1 MLAAATSRVRKT
13 RSAAG
18 SAARSPMRPLMV
30 AAVAAGLALAGCA
43 RPAPPPSSDT
53 GQGRYDTSRL
63 PPYQS
68 TRPEPPIAP
77 IPPVGS
83 EVGDTMKVALL
94 LPLSGQHAAI
104 GGAMLD
110 AAQLAVFDMGT
121 ERFELVPKDT
131 RGTPEG
137 ASAAASEAI
146 GEGADL
152 IVGPLLASSVLAA
165 SPAAR
170 AAGVPVLA
178 FSNDRTVAGGGVF
191 TLGFLPDPEVRRV
204 VEYAVSQGMR
214 RFAAVAPATP
224 YGRLTVDALREAAA
238 ANSAT
243 VSAVEFISPNAGM
256 PEITDL
262 VRRVRGGQG
271 GYGGSADASAQPDAV
286 LLPMIGPT
294 LTATAST
301 MAFYEVDPRQVK
313 FLGTGQWDQLRLS
326 DEPSLVG
333 SWYAAPDPAARSQF
347 ERKFNETYQRAPPRL
362 ATLAYDATALA
373 AVLSGRSETG
383 TFDQQTLTDM
393 EGFTGLDGL
402 FRFRPDGTAERG
414 LAILQVTPSGVIVV
428 DPAPKRFEDRIF

>member
-1 MLAAATSRVRKT
+1 
-13 RSAAG
+13 
-18 SAARSPMRPLMV
+18 MRPLMV

-43 RPAPPPSSDT
+43 RPAPPPSGGDT

-68 TRPEPPIAP
+68 TRPGPPIAA
-77 IPPVGS
+77 IPPAGP
-83 EVGDTMKVALL
+83 ELGGETTKVALL
-94 LPLSGQHAAI
+94 LPLSGQHATI

-152 IVGPLLASSVLAA
+152 IVGPLLAASVRAA

-170 AAGVPVLA
+170 AARVPVLA

-204 VEYAVSQGMR
+204 VEYAVTQGIR
-214 RFAAVAPATP
+214 RFAAVAPDTP
-224 YGRLTVDALREAAA
+224 YGRLTVDALRDAAA

-243 VSAVEFISPNAGM
+243 VSAAEFISPNAGM

-262 VRRVRGGQG
+262 VRRVRGGPG
-271 GYGGSADASAQPDAV
+271 GFGSSADTSAQPDAV

-347 ERKFNETYQRAPPRL
+347 ERKFNETYQRTPPRL

-373 AVLSGRSETG
+373 AVLSSRTESGAFS
-383 TFDQQTLTDM
+383 QQTLTDL

-414 LAILQVTPSGVIVV
+414 LAILQVTPSGVTVV